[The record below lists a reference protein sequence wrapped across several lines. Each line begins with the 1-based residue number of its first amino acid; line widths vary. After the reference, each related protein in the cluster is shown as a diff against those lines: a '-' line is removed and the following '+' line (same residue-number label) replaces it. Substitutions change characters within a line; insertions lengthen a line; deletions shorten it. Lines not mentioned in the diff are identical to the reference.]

1 MLLPDFIQLTG
12 LNIYSRVPT
21 PIEFDESEIKYKD
34 ARFLIK
40 NF

>member
-21 PIEFDESEIKYKD
+21 PMEFDRASS
-34 ARFLIK
+34 RVVR
-40 NF
+40 